1 MTDNNQLQAEPAG
14 APARAAR
21 EIIERLYRES
31 SRYLLVT
38 AFALTGDRAEAE
50 DAVQEAFVRAFATP
64 ALVLRADNPV
74 AWMRTVTMNIA
85 RSRIR
90 RKQRL
95 RMLLPRLAEPESTNL
110 PGLAPERIVLM
121 NAVRRL
127 PARQRETIAL
137 FYLADMSIQET
148 AEALEVSV
156 TSVKT
161 RLHRGRNAL
170 AELLRADGYQIRDEV
185 GWDEREPEKAMIAD
199 HHDTRRAAR

>member
-1 MTDNNQLQAEPAG
+1 M
-14 APARAAR
+14 
-21 EIIERLYRES
+21 
-31 SRYLLVT
+31 T

-161 RLHRGRNAL
+161 RLHRLPHAL
-170 AELLRADGYQIRDEV
+170 AELLRAYAYQLRDEV
-185 GWDEREPEKAMIAD
+185 G
-199 HHDTRRAAR
+199 